1 MGVVLLPILAVIGLK
16 LALKVAFWQRRQR
29 LTKIVGLAQDKT
41 LDWVENSL
49 EKIPNPNKGNGG
61 N

>member
-1 MGVVLLPILAVIGLK
+1 MGVIFLPLFAVIGFW
-16 LALKVAFWQRRQR
+16 LALQVAFWQRRKR

-49 EKIPNPNKGNGG
+49 EKITSPRKGNGG

>member
-1 MGVVLLPILAVIGLK
+1 MGVIFLPLFAVIGVW

-49 EKIPNPNKGNGG
+49 EKIPSPNKGKGG

>member
-1 MGVVLLPILAVIGLK
+1 MGIIFLPLFAVIGLW

-49 EKIPNPNKGNGG
+49 ESIPSPRKGNGG